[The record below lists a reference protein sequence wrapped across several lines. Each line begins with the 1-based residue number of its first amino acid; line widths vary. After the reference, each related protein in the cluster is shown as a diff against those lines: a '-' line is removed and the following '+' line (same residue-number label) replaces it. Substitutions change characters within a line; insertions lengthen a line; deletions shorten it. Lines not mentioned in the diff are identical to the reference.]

1 MNIAAHHHEMFWWK
15 KTAIEERLECYF
27 EECDRCFQL
36 FEKAVSVLLESGNG
50 PAFESAVGRAHESES
65 DADDLRREIELTLY
79 SKALLPESR
88 DDLLNL
94 LESFDVLLTAA
105 ETVLYDLHCQ
115 KTEIPDGLLPMLE
128 GLFEI
133 NLQAYYLLRKS
144 VDALMRNPRFTLH
157 AVKEV
162 DAKESASD
170 RLEREMLKW
179 IYSADLE
186 GYRRRELKELVR
198 QIGRISDQA
207 ESTADLVGIIA
218 LKRRI

>member
-1 MNIAAHHHEMFWWK
+1 MFWWK
-15 KTAIEERLECYF
+15 KTAIEERLDRYF
-27 EECDRCFQL
+27 EECDQCFQM
-36 FEKAVSVLLESGNG
+36 FEKAVAILLEAGNG
-50 PAFESAVGRAHESES
+50 PAFESAVDRAHESES

-79 SKALLPESR
+79 SRALLPESR

-94 LESFDVLLTAA
+94 LESFDILLTAA
-105 ETVLYDLHCQ
+105 ETVLYDLQCQ
-115 KTEIPDGLLPMLE
+115 KTAIPEGLLPMLE
-128 GLFEI
+128 RLFET
-133 NLQAYYLLRKS
+133 NLQAYYLLRKA
-144 VDALMRNPRFTLH
+144 VEALLRNPRFTLH

-186 GYRRRELKELVR
+186 GSRKRELKELVR

-207 ESTADLVGIIA
+207 EHTADLVGIIA
-218 LKRRI
+218 LKRQI